1 MKFCNSRVIKE
12 CHKQLIKKYSFENI
26 TDVLDVYFQII
37 NSHLVQG
44 DEVYIGNLGALLVKK
59 MAAKRRRNKYTK
71 AIYFSP
77 ERKTLRIKPSS
88 TIRKKLNPEKLENR
102 YIDEK
107 YIDEKKSGIIEKQVE
122 PDDLDDLDSELKQAE
137 QFFQETVFAE
147 ANDIESDNLDD

>member
-44 DEVYIGNLGALLVKK
+44 DEVYIGNLGALIVKK

>member
-44 DEVYIGNLGALLVKK
+44 DEVYIGNLGALIVKK

-77 ERKTLRIKPSS
+77 ERKTLRVRPSS

-107 YIDEKKSGIIEKQVE
+107 YIDEKKSGIIDE

-147 ANDIESDNLDD
+147 ANESDNLDD

>member
-44 DEVYIGNLGALLVKK
+44 DEVYIGNLGALIVKK

-147 ANDIESDNLDD
+147 ANESDNLDD

>member
-147 ANDIESDNLDD
+147 ANESDNLDD

>member
-107 YIDEKKSGIIEKQVE
+107 YIDEKKSGIIDE

-147 ANDIESDNLDD
+147 ANESDNLDD

>member
-107 YIDEKKSGIIEKQVE
+107 YIDEKKSGIIDE

-137 QFFQETVFAE
+137 QFFQDVFAE
-147 ANDIESDNLDD
+147 ANESDNLDD

>member
-44 DEVYIGNLGALLVKK
+44 DEVYIGNLGALIVKK

-107 YIDEKKSGIIEKQVE
+107 YIDEKKSGIIEKQTE
-122 PDDLDDLDSELKQAE
+122 DDLDDLDSELEQAE
-137 QFFQETVFAE
+137 QFFQDVFAE
-147 ANDIESDNLDD
+147 ANESDNLDD